1 MRDKEDLI
9 STDLTINHHACVQ
22 FKKVALWGKIISTLA
37 LLYSVIIALGGVAAC
52 IKIYRLSN
60 TNVTNSREV
69 LLKQH
74 LQVSSIYQWH
84 VLYFFYR
91 FSCLN
96 FQKIC
101 LVLLPIIISSNW
113 LYSTKNLKIFFRFT
127 GMLAIILL
135 VLTLFAIIG
144 ILITVS
150 KN

>member
-9 STDLTINHHACVQ
+9 STDLTINQYAFIQ
-22 FKKVALWGKIISTLA
+22 LKEIA
-37 LLYSVIIALGGVAAC
+37 LLGKFFSVPDYLFSVIIKLGGVAAC

-60 TNVTNSREV
+60 TVVTNSREV

-96 FQKIC
+96 F
-101 LVLLPIIISSNW
+101 
-113 LYSTKNLKIFFRFT
+113 
-127 GMLAIILL
+127 
-135 VLTLFAIIG
+135 
-144 ILITVS
+144 
-150 KN
+150 

>member
-9 STDLTINHHACVQ
+9 STDLTINQYAFIQ
-22 FKKVALWGKIISTLA
+22 LKEIALWGKIISILA
-37 LLYSVIIALGGVAAC
+37 LLYSVIIAFGGVAAC

-60 TNVTNSREV
+60 TVVTNSREV

-96 FQKIC
+96 F
-101 LVLLPIIISSNW
+101 
-113 LYSTKNLKIFFRFT
+113 
-127 GMLAIILL
+127 
-135 VLTLFAIIG
+135 
-144 ILITVS
+144 
-150 KN
+150 